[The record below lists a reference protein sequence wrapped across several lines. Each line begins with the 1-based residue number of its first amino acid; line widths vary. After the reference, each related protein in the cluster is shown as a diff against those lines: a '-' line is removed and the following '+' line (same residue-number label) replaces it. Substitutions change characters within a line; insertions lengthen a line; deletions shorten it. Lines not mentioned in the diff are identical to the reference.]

1 MNRRKFLKLTG
12 MSILAT
18 AASQI
23 LAACGGSGG
32 GTEEPVVQWT
42 AFTVTDTSSGTY
54 KVEIEYYHQ
63 HDLSAVTAL
72 YSGASYS
79 GDLLTYMQTYPINI
93 AGAGGHTHY
102 FQLDSTEVSTL
113 GGAVGSTVTV
123 EADMG
128 NSDHKHYVRIT
139 KTA

>member
-32 GTEEPVVQWT
+32 GAEEPVVQWT
-42 AFTVTDTSSGTY
+42 AFTVTDTASGTY

-79 GDLLTYMQTYPINI
+79 GNLLTYMQNNSINI
-93 AGAGGHTHY
+93 AGTGGHTHY
-102 FQLDSTEVSTL
+102 YQLTAGEVSTL
-113 GGAVGSTVTV
+113 GTVGGTVTV
-123 EADMG
+123 VANTG
-128 NSDHKHYVRIT
+128 NSDHTHNVRIT